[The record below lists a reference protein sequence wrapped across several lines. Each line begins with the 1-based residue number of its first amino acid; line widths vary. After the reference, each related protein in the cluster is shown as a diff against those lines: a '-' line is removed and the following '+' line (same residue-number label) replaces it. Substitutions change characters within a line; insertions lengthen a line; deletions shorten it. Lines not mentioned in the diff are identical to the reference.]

1 VDDALPALIDVAAV
15 IDRTL
20 SALSDVPF
28 GPDYDPAEPFDESLR
43 SIQRELDGLPEAL
56 RAQADLVRQ
65 ASGSLAEVRTG
76 TTSIA
81 DQLDELE
88 RSLRDAD
95 RLMDGYADTTARAR
109 TVVERRQRELDGDLR
124 SARLLVVALGLTVAA
139 ANVAPIGLGWV
150 LDHPSSGAV

>member
-1 VDDALPALIDVAAV
+1 
-15 IDRTL
+15 
-20 SALSDVPF
+20 VPF

-109 TVVERRQRELDGDLR
+109 TVVERRERELDGDLR
-124 SARLLVVALGLTVAA
+124 SARLLVVALG
-139 ANVAPIGLGWV
+139 
-150 LDHPSSGAV
+150 